1 MVNGATVLLL
11 DNLSHPKRNT
21 IAMEPIANGW
31 RMDAVWKKSS
41 TWSRSSPK
49 YGVDEVVV
57 PSDDAMVRGVG
68 VLVEFGRGQY
78 QSLSEC
84 EHERVW
90 IETQLIAKP
99 ELLTVIPGVRGVSV

>member
-11 DNLSHPKRNT
+11 DNLSQPKRNT

-41 TWSRSSPK
+41 TWSRSRPK

-57 PSDDAMVRGVG
+57 PSVDAMVMEDMEGVFP
-68 VLVEFGRGQY
+68 VELGRGKY
-78 QSLSEC
+78 K
-84 EHERVW
+84 V
-90 IETQLIAKP
+90 
-99 ELLTVIPGVRGVSV
+99 LL